1 MGLEDLIARLEKDAD
16 ARVAEIEARAEEEAR
31 AIEAAGDARSRAVR
45 DEALAER
52 RRALRA
58 RLDRDLAEA
67 RQAAMRARLVARHA
81 LVERV
86 LERAQRLAT
95 SADAER
101 AYHAVAPRRLAAVLR
116 FVAGR
121 SAIVRCRPDVA
132 AALSALD
139 GASVEVVVDASAP
152 LGLLVATRDRTFEV
166 DDTIASQ
173 LERLRPAIAIDAVR
187 EVDP

>member
-16 ARVAEIEARAEEEAR
+16 ARVAEMEARAEEEAR
-31 AIEAAGDARSRAVR
+31 AIETAGDARSRAAR

-52 RRALRA
+52 RKARRA
-58 RLDRDLAEA
+58 RLDRELAEA

-81 LVERV
+81 LVDRV
-86 LERAQRLAT
+86 LERALALAT
-95 SADAER
+95 GADAER
-101 AYHAVAPRRLAAVLR
+101 AYHDVARRRLEGVLR

-121 SAIVRCRPDVA
+121 SVVVRCRPGVA
-132 AALSALD
+132 AVLAALD
-139 GASVEVVVDASAP
+139 GAGVEVEASAGAP
-152 LGLLVATRDRTFEV
+152 LGIFVATRDGTFEV
-166 DDTIASQ
+166 DDTIASR